1 MLVGIPVMVF
11 NLMGLI
17 LEEILLILS
26 SGNQVYVTALLE
38 LSQCNELLGIT
49 VQCTMMM
56 ALGCHWPFKNHCFAA
71 DFDDHIG
78 QKPLTNHD
86 NEAAA

>member
-1 MLVGIPVMVF
+1 MLVGIPVMAF

-17 LEEILLILS
+17 PKEIHLILS
-26 SGNQVYVTALLE
+26 SGSQVYVTALLE

-56 ALGCHWPFKNHCFAA
+56 ALECHWPFKNHCLAA

-78 QKPLTNHD
+78 QNPLTNHD
-86 NEAAA
+86 KEAAA

>member
-1 MLVGIPVMVF
+1 MLQPCWNKEVKCT
-11 NLMGLI
+11 
-17 LEEILLILS
+17 S
-26 SGNQVYVTALLE
+26 SV

-56 ALGCHWPFKNHCFAA
+56 ALECHWPFKNHCLAA

-78 QKPLTNHD
+78 QNPLTNHD
-86 NEAAA
+86 KEAAA